1 MVRIYPRYLVD
12 NFQTT
17 FRIQDTFN
25 VHFRHIQNAFQILS
39 RLFYYILQAMSRHLL
54 STRSKTKFPKVYLR
68 FVVFISLRQV
78 NRKTKIHTLPPS
90 PTLTL
95 ETILQPVVEATE
107 YWVYPTF
114 EKITFQFSESVWMW
128 HFAKPKKWQK
138 ILFSLTV
145 NNSYFS
151 DCGSSEEK

>member
-1 MVRIYPRYLVD
+1 MRLSLYSALERLKPLNCGPLYSRYLVD

-68 FVVFISLRQV
+68 FVVFVSLRQV
-78 NRKTKIHTLPPS
+78 NRKTKIHTLPPPPLPWKQS
-90 PTLTL
+90 
-95 ETILQPVVEATE
+95 
-107 YWVYPTF
+107 F
-114 EKITFQFSESVWMW
+114 NHHHH
-128 HFAKPKKWQK
+128 HFIP
-138 ILFSLTV
+138 I
-145 NNSYFS
+145 
-151 DCGSSEEK
+151 SSASFRHY